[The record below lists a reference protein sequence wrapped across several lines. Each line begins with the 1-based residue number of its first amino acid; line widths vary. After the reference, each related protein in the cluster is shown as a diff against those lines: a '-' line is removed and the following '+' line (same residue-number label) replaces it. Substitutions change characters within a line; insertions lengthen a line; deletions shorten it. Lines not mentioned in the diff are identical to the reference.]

1 MRDIVLVHSDQ
12 KLSDIY
18 ARRLGLN
25 FRIHPAFDGI
35 SGLRLIKATRPHM
48 LITQHELPWLSG
60 LGLLKYVRKHPVM
73 APMPVIILSHKPAEP
88 EALKWGANEWI
99 RVKDMTL
106 DQVVDR
112 VMKHL
117 VDNKII
123 K

>member
-12 KLSDIY
+12 KMSDIY
-18 ARRLGLN
+18 TRRLGIN

-35 SGLRLIKATRPHM
+35 SGLRLIKAQNPHM
-48 LITQHELPWLSG
+48 LIAQHELPWLSG
-60 LGLLKYVRKHPVM
+60 LGLLKYVRKNPILS
-73 APMPVIILSHKPAEP
+73 PMPVIILSEKPAEP
-88 EALKWGANEWI
+88 DALKWGANEWI

-106 DQVVDR
+106 DEVVDR

-117 VDNKII
+117 VVNKII